1 MSDGF
6 GNVDEVDDSPVIPL
20 TDCLGTRLIQS
31 QLVHLQILNDQTIL
45 TITEQYT
52 LTLGS
57 FQRWQGDLSLISVS
71 EEEEVSLEVEVES
84 TCCCGVGYAH
94 LKCKTSMT
102 NTHLQ
107 CISSYVRIGF

>member
-1 MSDGF
+1 MSHGF
-6 GNVDEVDDSPVIPL
+6 GNVDDVDDSPVIPL
-20 TDCLGTRLIQS
+20 TDCLGSCLIQS
-31 QLVHLQILNDQTIL
+31 QLVHLQTSNEQTIL

-57 FQRWQGDLSLISVS
+57 FQRWQGHLSLISVG
-71 EEEEVSLEVEVES
+71 EEEEVSLEVEVEP
-84 TCCCGVGYAH
+84 TCCCGVGDTH
-94 LKCKTSMT
+94 LKCITYMT